1 MAALL
6 LLLLLLLRLT
16 LLLLLLLIRRRRRR
30 SRCPPI
36 ILLLPPSLA
45 ASSLRRLVHHAL
57 QQPCGDPDTILRWGS
72 LPGGRGRAGRGGSHG
87 GSRGRETRSGK
98 LSDTGICGH
107 FRFFFLSRAFLLSL
121 SLRPRLRASS
131 SRFISLSLSLC
142 LFLQNHRC
150 VPNEDGRL
158 LHLLDERRSGRS
170 RSLFE
175 ERQGEQKKLGL
186 VNRLCFGFVVVENED
201 SSLPAFS
208 STSPA
213 RDARS
218 ALAPALQ
225 RGGESQEQP
234 PR

>member
-107 FRFFFLSRAFLLSL
+107 FLFFFLSRASFSL
-121 SLRPRLRASS
+121 SLFGQGSEQALPGL
-131 SRFISLSLSLC
+131 SLSLSLC

-186 VNRLCFGFVVVENED
+186 VDRLCFGFVVVENED

-218 ALAPALQ
+218 ALTPALQ

>member
-1 MAALL
+1 VL
-6 LLLLLLLRLT
+6 
-16 LLLLLLLIRRRRRR
+16 
-30 SRCPPI
+30 
-36 ILLLPPSLA
+36 PSL
-45 ASSLRRLVHHAL
+45 SLFSAKA
-57 QQPCGDPDTILRWGS
+57 PS
-72 LPGGRGRAGRGGSHG
+72 
-87 GSRGRETRSGK
+87 K
-98 LSDTGICGH
+98 L
-107 FRFFFLSRAFLLSL
+107 FQVYLSL
-121 SLRPRLRASS
+121 SLW
-131 SRFISLSLSLC
+131 
-142 LFLQNHRC
+142 LFLQTHRC

-158 LHLLDERRSGRS
+158 LHLLDERKSGRS

-186 VNRLCFGFVVVENED
+186 VDRLCFGFVVVENED

>member
-1 MAALL
+1 M
-6 LLLLLLLRLT
+6 R
-16 LLLLLLLIRRRRRR
+16 
-30 SRCPPI
+30 P
-36 ILLLPPSLA
+36 LP
-45 ASSLRRLVHHAL
+45 
-57 QQPCGDPDTILRWGS
+57 
-72 LPGGRGRAGRGGSHG
+72 
-87 GSRGRETRSGK
+87 
-98 LSDTGICGH
+98 
-107 FRFFFLSRAFLLSL
+107 FFFTLSCFLLSL
-121 SLRPRLRASS
+121 SSAKAPSKLFQVYL
-131 SRFISLSLSLC
+131 SLSLSLC

-186 VNRLCFGFVVVENED
+186 VDRLCFGFVVVENED

>member
-107 FRFFFLSRAFLLSL
+107 FLFFFSLSCFLLSL

-131 SRFISLSLSLC
+131 SRFISLW
-142 LFLQNHRC
+142 LFLQTHRC

-158 LHLLDERRSGRS
+158 LHLLDERKSGRS

-186 VNRLCFGFVVVENED
+186 VDRLCFGFVVVENED